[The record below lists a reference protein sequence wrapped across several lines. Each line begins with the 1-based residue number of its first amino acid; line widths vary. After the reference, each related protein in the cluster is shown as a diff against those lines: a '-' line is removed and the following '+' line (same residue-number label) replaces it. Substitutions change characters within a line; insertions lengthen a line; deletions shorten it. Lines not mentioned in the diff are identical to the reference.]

1 MYILMVYIL
10 MTSLSFKFSFVKEL
24 IMWIGRKKWI
34 QLQKA
39 VLFLKSIKID
49 PLKCDSITSDH
60 ITSHHI
66 ASHHIRFD
74 ESTSHWNCCST
85 IRKSKIMFMFRL
97 GKYTLLKCVI
107 FLQNYNRDVF
117 EHFGKPFSQLK
128 LMLYFTVKNTEE
140 SIPFSLLNSIKFHWF
155 NQLIL
160 HPSITLLYIIHF
172 EIFTLMLR

>member
-1 MYILMVYIL
+1 MWKSWLCEL
-10 MTSLSFKFSFVKEL
+10 KE
-24 IMWIGRKKWI
+24 RSEFNYKKYFYFWN
-34 QLQKA
+34 
-39 VLFLKSIKID
+39 
-49 PLKCDSITSDH
+49 PLKLTLWNVIASH
-60 ITSHHI
+60 MITSHHI
-66 ASHHIRFD
+66 TLHHIRWD
-74 ESTSHWNCCST
+74 ESTSDWNSCCTKS
-85 IRKSKIMFMFRL
+85 KSKIMFMFRL